1 MRTEKSIKNLI
12 YAIVGQIFGILISFV
27 SRIIFIKILSTE
39 YLGVNG
45 LFTNILTILSLVE
58 LGVGSAMIF
67 NLYKPLAI
75 NDKEHIKSLMM
86 LYKKAYSVIGIL
98 VILLGVLFT
107 PIYPYLINEVPNI
120 PNLNLI
126 YILFVLN
133 TGISYFYSYKRSLII
148 CDQKRYIATIF
159 RYAMY
164 FILNIVQIVV
174 LLFTKN
180 YILFLIAQVLF
191 TWLENVFISK
201 KADKMYPYLLEKDV
215 QPIKKKELKEIKRN
229 IKAMMFHKIGG
240 VIVNSTDNILLSRL
254 VGITS
259 VGLYSNYYM
268 ITNALET
275 IIMQFFNSIVA
286 SIGNLNA
293 KSDKKRLQEVFDKVF
308 FLNFAIFCT
317 VCTCLFNLMNPFIKI
332 WIGKE
337 YMFSIETVATIIIC
351 FYLKGMRRS
360 CLTFRDAL
368 GIFWY
373 DRYKPIAESIINL
386 VASIILGSK
395 YGVTGIFIG
404 TIISTITT
412 SLWVEPYV
420 LYKYGFNDKLKKYI
434 IQFSKYTVTFV
445 FIFTITTYICNYI
458 SGTSILFLLIK
469 AIICF
474 IISLTFIT
482 IVYFKSPEF
491 KYYIYLVK
499 KIVKPKRSKV

>member
-1 MRTEKSIKNLI
+1 MRTKKSIKNLV
-12 YAIVGQIFGILISFV
+12 YAMVGQAFGILISFV
-27 SRIIFIKILSTE
+27 SRIIFIKILSAQ

-58 LGVGSAMIF
+58 LGVGSAMVF
-67 NLYKPLAI
+67 NLYKPLAT

-86 LYKKAYSVIGIL
+86 LYKKAYSIIGIL
-98 VILLGVLFT
+98 VLLLGVLFT

-148 CDQKRYIATIF
+148 CDQKRYIATLF
-159 RYAMY
+159 RYLMY
-164 FILNIVQIVV
+164 FILNIVQIII
-174 LLFTKN
+174 LILTKN
-180 YILFLIAQVLF
+180 YILFLIAQVIF
-191 TWLENVFISK
+191 TWLENVLISK

-215 QPIKKKELKEIKRN
+215 QPLKKKELNEIKRN

-254 VGITS
+254 VGITA

-275 IIMQFFNSIVA
+275 VIMQFFNSIVA

-293 KSDKKRLQEVFDKVF
+293 KSDKKRLKEVFDKVF
-308 FLNFAIFCT
+308 FLNFVIFCT

-337 YMFSIETVATIIIC
+337 YMFSARTVTTIIIC

-373 DRYKPIAESIINL
+373 DRYKPIAESVINL
-386 VASIILGSK
+386 VVSIILGNK
-395 YGVTGIFIG
+395 YGVPGIFLG

-420 LYKYGFNDKLKKYI
+420 LYKYGFEDKVKKYFL
-434 IQFSKYTVTFV
+434 QFIKYTLT
-445 FIFTITTYICNYI
+445 FIFTCVITTSICNYI
-458 SGTSILFLLIK
+458 AGTTILILLVK
-469 AIICF
+469 SIICCT
-474 IISLTFIT
+474 ISLTLIT
-482 IVYFKSPEF
+482 VIYFKSPEF
-491 KYYIYLVK
+491 KYYINLIK